1 MIQTAILIGS
11 ESDRPVMA
19 PCTTVLDKLGIK
31 YCLAVASAHRTPKW
45 TAQLIADL
53 ENKGCQVFICGA
65 GMAAHLAGAVASR
78 TIRPVLGVPINA
90 SSLSGWDA
98 LLSTVQMPPGYPVG
112 AMALDQ
118 AGAKN
123 SAWMAAQI
131 LALHDFDLAKRIA
144 QTRDEIALEVEK
156 SNQGLF

>member
-1 MIQTAILIGS
+1 
-11 ESDRPVMA
+11 
-19 PCTTVLDKLGIK
+19 
-31 YCLAVASAHRTPKW
+31 
-45 TAQLIADL
+45 
-53 ENKGCQVFICGA
+53 
-65 GMAAHLAGAVASR
+65 
-78 TIRPVLGVPINA
+78 
-90 SSLSGWDA
+90 
-98 LLSTVQMPPGYPVG
+98 
-112 AMALDQ
+112 MALDQ